1 MVLTIDLGN
10 YNLQNYLHISEGKLV
25 TDWSSRTSWRFNI
38 VQNSWTYL
46 LVKEEFWYFIKL
58 KQKEKLFTWQ
68 VITAYN
74 RPLALLGI
82 KLSSKTSVPFGTW
95 LLSHLLQQLKQKM
108 LMKGKRCANLKNRT
122 ATSQMLGTLYDIL
135 LDCLLCVRK
144 KPIILTICI

>member
-1 MVLTIDLGN
+1 
-10 YNLQNYLHISEGKLV
+10 
-25 TDWSSRTSWRFNI
+25 
-38 VQNSWTYL
+38 
-46 LVKEEFWYFIKL
+46 L

-122 ATSQMLGTLYDIL
+122 ATSQMLGTLYAIITEHRQIREKDKRKVGASLTGMDL
-135 LDCLLCVRK
+135 LLQMK
-144 KPIILTICI
+144 KIIIVKFLWF

>member
-74 RPLALLGI
+74 RALALTKFEAEL
-82 KLSSKTSVPFGTW
+82 
-95 LLSHLLQQLKQKM
+95 
-108 LMKGKRCANLKNRT
+108 
-122 ATSQMLGTLYDIL
+122 
-135 LDCLLCVRK
+135 
-144 KPIILTICI
+144 